1 MLQVYFIS
9 LLFIALLASHVD
21 CQTAPPGEQGD
32 EVSVT
37 SPLFPSFMDLKTM
50 SFFIP
55 GNQFERG

>member
-37 SPLFPSFMDLKTM
+37 SPLLP
-50 SFFIP
+50 FFVD
-55 GNQFERG
+55 

>member
-1 MLQVYFIS
+1 MLQVYFIF

-37 SPLFPSFMDLKTM
+37 SPLFPFFCGLKNNVFLY
-50 SFFIP
+50 SREP
-55 GNQFERG
+55 V